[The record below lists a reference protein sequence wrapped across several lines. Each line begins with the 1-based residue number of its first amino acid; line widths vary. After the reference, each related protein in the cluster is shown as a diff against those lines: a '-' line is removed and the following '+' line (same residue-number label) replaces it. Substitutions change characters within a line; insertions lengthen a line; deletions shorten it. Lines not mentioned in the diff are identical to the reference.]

1 MVTVGTVEADQV
13 AGALEA
19 QPEPILPDEV
29 DTLPGGVDQ
38 FCAEIHPRLVGSL
51 RLYTGDA
58 ELAAE
63 LAQEALVRVIER
75 WASVATMPHPEA
87 WTYRVAFN
95 LARSRLRRVR
105 AERRAHV
112 RTGPPPVSEHDGDLA
127 AAIAVRRAVALLPPR
142 QRQAVVLRF
151 YGGLALTEVAEAMR
165 CRPGTVKAHLHQ
177 AMAGLRLAGLAD
189 DDDVVAAEGTPPP
202 PITPADP
209 NPLRPEELP

>member
-1 MVTVGTVEADQV
+1 MVAVEIVEVEQVEGPVEAQS
-13 AGALEA
+13 
-19 QPEPILPDEV
+19 EPVPPDEHAV
-29 DTLPGGVDQ
+29 FPGGVDQ
-38 FCAEIHPRLVGSL
+38 FCTEIHPRLVGSL
-51 RLYTGDA
+51 RLYTGDG

-75 WASVATMPHPEA
+75 WGAVSAMAHPAA

-112 RTGPPPVSEHDGDLA
+112 RTGPAPASMPDGDLA
-127 AAIAVRRAVALLPPR
+127 TAIVVRRAVALLPPR

-151 YGGLALTEVAEAMR
+151 YGGLSLAEVAEAMK

-177 AMAGLRLAGLAD
+177 AMAGLRVAGLAD
-189 DDDVVAAEGTPPP
+189 DDDVVAATGPPSRTTPP
-202 PITPADP
+202 DP
-209 NPLRPEELP
+209 NPPRPEEMP